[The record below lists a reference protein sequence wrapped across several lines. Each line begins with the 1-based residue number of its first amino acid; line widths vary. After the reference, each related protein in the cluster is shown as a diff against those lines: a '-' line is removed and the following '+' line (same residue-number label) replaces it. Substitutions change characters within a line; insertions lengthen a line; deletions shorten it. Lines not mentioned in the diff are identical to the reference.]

1 MTQRRASE
9 LDIAVMRKLRSQGA
23 TYLEI
28 SQITGFSEFT
38 VKRHVGHIK
47 RPQGCQ
53 KLPDGPA
60 LLSLVRMGQPYSDIA
75 WDFHVGLEAVRNAVK
90 KALRAEKAMRARA

>member
-28 SQITGFSEFT
+28 SHITGFSEFT
-38 VKRHVGHIK
+38 VLRHVGHQARK
-47 RPQGCQ
+47 AARSFRTVRRSSPCSGCGSPTPTSC
-53 KLPDGPA
+53 LG
-60 LLSLVRMGQPYSDIA
+60 LTSS
-75 WDFHVGLEAVRNAVK
+75 GLEAVRNATN